1 MTPSEPLRTVH
12 FVSLGCPKNRVDT
25 EVMVGVAEGAG
36 LDLVGEAEDADV
48 VVINTCGFI
57 GEAKK
62 ESIDAILEMAELR
75 STGRLKKLVVAGCL
89 SQRYSVDLAKEIPE
103 VDHFLGSSDMLQLG
117 PVLAGGLEERLL
129 VGNPAQWVVGK
140 SDPRVLSQ
148 ARHFAY
154 VKIAEGCNRSCSFC
168 VIPDMRGKQRSRA
181 IDDVVAEVE
190 RLVAS
195 GVVEV
200 NLISQDT
207 IAYGRDLPGSGGD
220 EQARGKKLAELV
232 ERVAD
237 VKGLSWVRLFYLYP
251 ETMDAR
257 LIELLAHHP
266 RVVPYVDMP
275 LQHAADAM
283 LKRMKRGHGIDRQKR
298 VVERLRTAI
307 PDLTFRT
314 AFIVGHPGES
324 EAEFEE
330 LVDFVKWA
338 EFERMAA
345 FRYSDEEECGSFL
358 LDDKVPPKV
367 AAARFR
373 KLMKTQKSIA
383 HKKSKALVGKELEVL
398 VEGTSDEHEYV
409 QMARHAGQAPEI
421 DGQVYLEGPEV
432 EDARAG
438 EIRRVVVTQAAD
450 YDIVGELLPRSDDEL
465 ETTNRRSE
473 ILARVAKSTKPRVLL
488 PVIGDVAGR

>member
-1 MTPSEPLRTVH
+1 MFRGPAMSELLKTVH

-36 LDLVGEAEDADV
+36 LELVGDAEDADV

-62 ESIDAILEMAELR
+62 ESIDTILEAAEMR
-75 STGRLKKLVVAGCL
+75 SSGRGRMKKLVVAGCL
-89 SQRYSVDLAKEIPE
+89 SQRYAAELAKEMPE
-103 VDHFLGSSDMLQLG
+103 VDHFMGSSDMLKLG
-117 PVLAGGLEERLL
+117 TVLEGQTKDRML
-129 VGNPAQWVVGK
+129 VGNPAEWVYNK
-140 SDPRVLSQ
+140 SNPRVLSQ
-148 ARHFAY
+148 SRHFAY

-168 VIPDMRGKQRSRA
+168 VIPDMRGKQRSRS

-190 RLVAS
+190 SLVAQ

-220 EQARGKKLAELV
+220 EAAKGKKLAELV

-237 VKGLSWVRLFYLYP
+237 VKGVRWVRLFYLYP
-251 ETMDAR
+251 ETIDPR
-257 LIELLAHHP
+257 LIELLGQHP

-275 LQHAADAM
+275 LQHASDAM

-298 VVERLRTAI
+298 AVERLRKGV

-314 AFIVGHPGES
+314 AFIVGHPGETDV
-324 EAEFEE
+324 EFEE
-330 LVDFVKWA
+330 LIDFVKWA

-345 FRYSDEEECGSFL
+345 FRYSDEESCQSFN
-358 LDDKVPPKV
+358 LDDKVSAKT
-367 AAARFR
+367 AASRYR

-383 HKKSKALVGKELEVL
+383 HKKSKALIGRELEVL
-398 VEGTSDEHEYV
+398 VEGISDEHEYV
-409 QMARHAGQAPEI
+409 QMARTRGQAPEV

-432 EDARAG
+432 EDARPG
-438 EIRRVVVTQAAD
+438 EIRRVVITQAAD
-450 YDIVGELLPRSDDEL
+450 YDLVGELMPRTADER
-465 ETTNRRSE
+465 TSAAA
-473 ILARVAKSTKPRVLL
+473 IARVKKPRITL
-488 PVIGDVAGR
+488 PVIGDMSGR

>member
-1 MTPSEPLRTVH
+1 MPPEELRIVH

-36 LDLVGEAEDADV
+36 LELVADAESADV
-48 VVINTCGFI
+48 VVVNTCGFI

-62 ESIDAILEMAELR
+62 ESIDTILEMADMREK
-75 STGRLKKLVVAGCL
+75 GAGQMKKLVVAGCL
-89 SQRYSVDLAKEIPE
+89 SQRYADELAKEMPE
-103 VDHFLGSSDMLQLG
+103 VDHFLGSSDMMKLG
-117 PVLAGGLEERLL
+117 AVLNRTATDRML
-129 VGNPAQWVVGK
+129 VGNPASWVIQQE
-140 SDPRVLSQ
+140 SPRVLSQ
-148 ARHFAY
+148 GRHFAY
-154 VKIAEGCNRSCSFC
+154 VKIAEGCNRNCGFC

-181 IDDVVAEVE
+181 IEDVVAEVE
-190 RLVAS
+190 KLVAQ
-195 GVVEV
+195 GVVEI

-220 EQARGKKLAELV
+220 EAARGKKLAELV

-237 VKGLSWVRLFYLYP
+237 VPGVRWVRVFYLYP

-257 LIELLAHHP
+257 LIELLGHHP

-298 VVERLRTAI
+298 VVERLRKEI
-307 PDLTFRT
+307 PGLTFRT

-330 LVDFVKWA
+330 LVEFVKWA
-338 EFERMAA
+338 RFERMAA
-345 FRYSDEEECGSFL
+345 FRYSDEETCASFG
-358 LDDKVPPKV
+358 LDEKVPAKT

-373 KLMKTQKSIA
+373 KLMKVQKSIA
-383 HKKSKALVGKELEVL
+383 HQHSKSLIKQELEVL

-409 QMARHAGQAPEI
+409 QMARHRGQAPEI

-432 EDARAG
+432 EDARVG
-438 EIRRVVVTQAAD
+438 EIRRVIVTQAAD
-450 YDIVGELLPRSDDEL
+450 YDVVGELLPRTESEAEAAD
-465 ETTNRRSE
+465 RRATIVSK
-473 ILARVAKSTKPRVLL
+473 IPRARVTL
-488 PVIGDVAGR
+488 PVIGDISGR